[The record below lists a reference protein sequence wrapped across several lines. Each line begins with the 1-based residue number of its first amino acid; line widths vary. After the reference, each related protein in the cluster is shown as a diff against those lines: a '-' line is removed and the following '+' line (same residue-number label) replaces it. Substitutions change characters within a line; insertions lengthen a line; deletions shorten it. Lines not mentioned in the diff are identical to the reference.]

1 VAETA
6 NSLGARESGP
16 RELLAV
22 RGLTARYGP
31 VVAVRDVSLTVNEG
45 EIVALLGANGAGKT
59 TTLLSIA
66 GLHAQKTGEIEFEG
80 RAIGRIPP
88 EKVARRGISLA
99 PEGRRLF
106 GSLTVAQNL
115 RLGSAAS
122 RGGNRDAR
130 RDRLLELFPV
140 LRERLRQDAASLS
153 GGEQQQLTIARALM
167 SAPKLLL
174 LDEPTLGLAPKLVRL
189 IFDLIIRLRD
199 EEGVTVLLVE
209 QNVHK
214 ALDICDRAYLMRTG
228 AIAAAGTPAELRR
241 ERQIDQAYLG
251 VPT

>member
-1 VAETA
+1 MTGTA
-6 NSLGARESGP
+6 TTLGARGGGP

-31 VVAVRDVSLTVNEG
+31 VVAVRDLSLTVNEG
-45 EIVALLGANGAGKT
+45 EVVALLGANGSGKT
-59 TTLLSIA
+59 TTLLAIA
-66 GLHAQKTGEIEFEG
+66 GLHTQKAGDIEFEG
-80 RAIGRIPP
+80 RAIGRLPA
-88 EKVARRGISLA
+88 EKVVRRGVSLA

-115 RLGSAAS
+115 RLGSAAAN
-122 RGGNRDAR
+122 GDDRDAR
-130 RDRLLELFPV
+130 LERLLDLFPA
-140 LRERLRQDAASLS
+140 LRERLGQEAALLS

-189 IFDLIIRLRD
+189 IFDLIVRLRD

-214 ALDICDRAYLMRTG
+214 ALDVCDRAYLMRTG
-228 AIAAAGTPAELRR
+228 TIAAAGSPADLRG